1 MFKHLLVPLDGS
13 APAEAALPA
22 AAFLAA
28 RGGGR
33 VTLLHI
39 IERDAPATVHGAR
52 HLRRRDEA
60 EAYLAEIRRRAFPP
74 DAAVTCHVHEAAC
87 ADVARGIVE
96 HEAELAPD
104 LIVLCAHGSRGLRER
119 IFGRI
124 AQQVV
129 GLGRVPVLL
138 LRPPASGAAEFNCR
152 RILVPEDGQPEHEL
166 GLRLAAALA
175 RTTGAALDLLFVVP
189 TAATL
194 SGSEAAASQL
204 LPGATRVMLDMAE
217 GGARDHLRAH
227 LAALPGVT
235 AQAHVLRGDPARE
248 VCAAAEKLNAD
259 LVVLTTHGKAGS
271 AAFWSGSV
279 AAKIIR
285 TCTRPLLLVAAQ

>member
-1 MFKHLLVPLDGS
+1 MFKHILVPLDGS

-28 RGGGR
+28 QGNAR

-39 IERDAPATVHGAR
+39 IERDAPATIHGAR
-52 HLRRRDEA
+52 HLRQCDEA
-60 EAYLAEIRRRAFPP
+60 CAYLDEIRQRAFAPE
-74 DAAVTCHVHEAAC
+74 AAVTCHVHEAAF

-96 HEAELAPD
+96 HEDELAPD

-129 GLGRVPVLL
+129 GMGRVPVLL
-138 LRPPASGAAEFNCR
+138 IHPPASGAAAFDCR
-152 RILVPEDGQPEHEL
+152 RILVPEDGQAEHEI
-166 GLRLAAALA
+166 GLQVAADLA
-175 RTTGAALDLLFVVP
+175 RATAAQLELLFVVP
-189 TAATL
+189 TTATL

-204 LPGATRVMLDMAE
+204 LPGATRVMLNLAE
-217 GGARDHLRAH
+217 LGARQHLQQH
-227 LAALPGVT
+227 LITLVGVQ

-248 VCAAAEKLNAD
+248 VCATAEKLNAD
-259 LVVLTTHGKAGS
+259 LVVLATHGKAG
-271 AAFWSGSV
+271 AEAFWSGSV

-285 TCTRPLLLVAAQ
+285 TCTRPLLLVSAR